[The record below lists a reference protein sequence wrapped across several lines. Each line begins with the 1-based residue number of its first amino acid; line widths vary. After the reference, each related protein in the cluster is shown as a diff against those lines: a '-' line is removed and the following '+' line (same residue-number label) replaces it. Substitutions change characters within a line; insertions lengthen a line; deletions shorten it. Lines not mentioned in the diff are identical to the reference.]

1 MKTLVTGADG
11 FIGSHLIEELVIDGH
26 NVKAFCYYNS
36 FNHTGWLENLDKSIL
51 SQIEIIFGDVRDFW
65 SIKNALKNCDNV
77 FNLAALIGIPYSYTA
92 PGEYIETNVKGA
104 LNILQ
109 AIREKMNCKLIQL
122 STSEVYG
129 SAQFVPMSE
138 DHPLNPQSPYAASKV
153 ASDSLAISY
162 HKSFN
167 LPIIVARPFNTYG
180 PRQSLRAVIP
190 TIISQIMSK
199 TKKIKLGVTDTLR
212 DFTYVK
218 DTARGLIEISKS
230 KKSIGQ
236 TINIGSNFEISI
248 EQIVNTVSELLETK
262 IQIIRDKKR
271 IRPKNSEVN
280 RLKACNKKIKKLTN
294 WKPNYVGIRGFKNGI
309 KETIEW
315 FRHNNIRESSRYN
328 V

>member
-11 FIGSHLIEELVIDGH
+11 FIGSHLVEDLVLTGH
-26 NVKAFCYYNS
+26 SVKAFCYYNS
-36 FNHTGWLENLDKSIL
+36 FNHSGWIENLDKSIL
-51 SQIEIIFGDVRDFW
+51 REIEIIFGDVRDFW
-65 SIKNALKNCDNV
+65 SVKNAVKNCNKV
-77 FNLAALIGIPYSYTA
+77 FNLAALIGIPYSYIA
-92 PGEYIETNVKGA
+92 PAEYIETNVKGA

-109 AIREKMNCKLIQL
+109 AIKDEKNCMLIQL

-129 SAQFVPMSE
+129 SAQFVPMTE
-138 DHPLNPQSPYAASKV
+138 NHPINPQSPYAASKV

-162 HKSFN
+162 NKSFD

-190 TIISQIMSK
+190 TIINQILNK
-199 TKKIKLGVTDTLR
+199 NKKIKLGAINTLR

-218 DTARGLIEISKS
+218 DTTNGLIAISNS
-230 KKSIGQ
+230 QSSIGQ

-248 EQIVNTVSELLETK
+248 EQIVNTVSHLLKTNVEI
-262 IQIIRDKKR
+262 IQDKKR
-271 IRPKNSEVN
+271 VRPKKSEVS

-294 WKPNYVGIRGFKNGI
+294 WNPSFSGI
-309 KETIEW
+309 KGFRKGINETIEW
-315 FRHNNIRESSRYN
+315 FKVNNKLKNSLYN